1 MKIEEMSL
9 EQAMDAL
16 ENAVKQ
22 LEDEETSLDKSIEN
36 FEQGVK
42 LVAHCKALLDGY
54 EKRITVLKK
63 NAQGE
68 IEEVEDERNDF

>member
-1 MKIEEMSL
+1 MKMEELSL
-9 EQAMDAL
+9 EQALEAL
-16 ENAVKQ
+16 EKAVEK

-42 LVAHCKALLDGY
+42 LVAHCKKLLDGY

-63 NAQGE
+63 NSLGE
-68 IEEVEDERNDF
+68 IEEVDE

>member
-9 EQAMDAL
+9 EQALEAL
-16 ENAVKQ
+16 ETEVEK
-22 LEDEETSLDKSIEN
+22 LEDEKTSLDKSMEN

-42 LVAHCKALLDGY
+42 LVAHCKKLLEGY

-63 NAQGE
+63 NSQGE
-68 IEEVEDERNDF
+68 IEEVEE

>member
-1 MKIEEMSL
+1 MKIEDMSL

-16 ENAVKQ
+16 DQAVKK

-36 FEQGVK
+36 FEEGVA
-42 LVAHCKALLDGY
+42 LVARCKQLLDSY

-63 NAQGE
+63 NSLGE
-68 IEEVEDERNDF
+68 IEEVEGE

>member
-9 EQAMDAL
+9 EQAMEAL
-16 ENAVKQ
+16 EGAVKK
-22 LEDEETSLDKSIEN
+22 LEDEETSLDNSIEN

-42 LVAHCKALLDGY
+42 LVARCKKLLDGY

-63 NAQGE
+63 NSQGE
-68 IEEVEDERNDF
+68 IEEVEE

>member
-1 MKIEEMSL
+1 MNIEELSL
-9 EQAMDAL
+9 EKAL
-16 ENAVKQ
+16 EELEKAVQK

-42 LVAHCKALLDGY
+42 LVAHCKKLLDGY

-63 NAQGE
+63 NSLGE
-68 IEEVEDERNDF
+68 IEEVDE